1 LRSLLKPG
9 EQTALWGISVD
20 THEQSK
26 GFMEKIARDGRG
38 TIAFPLLA
46 DPQHKVIDAYG
57 LQDPRYLKLRQEG
70 IPWPT
75 TVVIDKSGRIAWM
88 RIDRDHTQ
96 RPSNNET
103 RAALDALK

>member
-1 LRSLLKPG
+1 M
-9 EQTALWGISVD
+9 D

-26 GFMEKIARDGRG
+26 GFIGKIAGDGRG
-38 TIAFPLLA
+38 TIAFPLLS

-75 TVVIDKSGRIAWM
+75 TFVIDKSGRIAWM

-96 RPSNNET
+96 RPNNSET